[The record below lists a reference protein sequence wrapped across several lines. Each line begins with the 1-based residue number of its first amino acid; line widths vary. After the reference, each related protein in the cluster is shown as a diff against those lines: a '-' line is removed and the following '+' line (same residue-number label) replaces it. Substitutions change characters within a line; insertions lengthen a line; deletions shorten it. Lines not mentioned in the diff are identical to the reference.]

1 MCIGSSSSFLS
12 TFLLALACF
21 IGIWNYTKIKNYI
34 LNKNNQGNSIYLKE
48 SWPSYKP
55 LEDTD
60 LITNINN
67 IVNNQ

>member
-34 LNKNNQGNSIYLKE
+34 S
-48 SWPSYKP
+48 
-55 LEDTD
+55 
-60 LITNINN
+60 NIIFKFIPKKSN
-67 IVNNQ
+67 IQ